1 MKLWGGNYETSPDSA
16 FWEFNRSFPF
26 DRRLIVE
33 EVAASR
39 AWVRALGRCGAIRA
53 EEADTLDRG
62 LEEVLER
69 ARVDA
74 SYLDLDVEDVHSFV
88 EERLGAIVG
97 ELAGQAHLGRSRNE
111 QTVTAL
117 RLFVRGAID
126 RLLGGATGLVR
137 ALVEQGRAGAD
148 AVMPGYTHTRAAEP
162 ITFGHW
168 AAAHAWA
175 VVRDRERLRD
185 ARARVNVMPLG
196 SGALA
201 GAALPLDREA
211 MARDLGFD
219 AVSPSALDAV
229 MDRDFAVE
237 FVSCCA
243 QLQTHLARAAEDLV
257 HFAGPEYGFVTLPEA
272 FTTGSSLMPQ
282 KKNPDA
288 LELVRGKAG
297 RVDGDLV
304 RLLVL
309 LKGLPA
315 GYQKDLQ
322 EDKEAV
328 FDAADTV
335 TGSVAIL
342 TGVVAGLVPQPEAM
356 RRAASRE
363 DMIAANLAVALARE
377 GMPFRKAHHLV
388 GALVGEAQR
397 TGRSLKAAAAE
408 RLPDV
413 SPAVAARLD
422 DIFDP
427 LEAVRTKALAGG
439 TAPDAV
445 RASLAAALAGVGETA
460 G

>member
-1 MKLWGGNYETSPDSA
+1 MKLWGGNYETSPDAA

-39 AWVRALGRCGAIRA
+39 AWVRALGRCGALSA
-53 EEADTLDRG
+53 ADADTLDRG
-62 LEEVLER
+62 LEQVL
-69 ARVDA
+69 AKATTDPA
-74 SYLDLDVEDVHSFV
+74 YLELDVEDVHSFV
-88 EERLGAIVG
+88 EERLGEIAG

-126 RLLGGATGLVR
+126 RLRAGTAALVR

-148 AVMPGYTHTRAAEP
+148 AVMPGYTHTRAAEVV
-162 ITFGHW
+162 TFGHW

-175 VVRDRERLRD
+175 IVRDHARLGD
-185 ARARVNVMPLG
+185 ARARVDVLPLG

-211 MARDLGFD
+211 MARDLGFA

-229 MDRDFAVE
+229 MDRDFAIE

-243 QLQTHLARAAEDLV
+243 QLQTHLARAAEDLI
-257 HFAGPEYGFVTLPEA
+257 HFAGPEYGFVKLPEA

-288 LELVRGKAG
+288 LELVRGKAA
-297 RVDGDLV
+297 RVDGDLM
-304 RLLVL
+304 RLLAL

-322 EDKEAV
+322 EDKEGV

-342 TGVVAGLVPQPEAM
+342 TGVVAGLVPQREAM
-356 RRAASRE
+356 RAAAARE
-363 DMIAANLAVALARE
+363 EMIAANLAVALARE
-377 GMPFRKAHHLV
+377 GLPFRKAHHLV
-388 GALVGEAQR
+388 GALVGEAQKS
-397 TGRSLKAAAAE
+397 GRSLKAVAAE
-408 RLPDV
+408 RLAT
-413 SPAVAARLD
+413 SAPAVAARLD
-422 DIFDP
+422 AIFDP
-427 LEAVRTKALAGG
+427 LEAVKTKSLAGG

-445 RASLAAALAGVGETA
+445 RASLDGALGRVAG
-460 G
+460 